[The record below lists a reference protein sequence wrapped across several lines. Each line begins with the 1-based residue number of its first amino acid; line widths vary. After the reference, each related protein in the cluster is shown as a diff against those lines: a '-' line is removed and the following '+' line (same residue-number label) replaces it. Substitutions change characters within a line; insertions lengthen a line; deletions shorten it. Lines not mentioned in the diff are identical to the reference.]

1 MNTESTSFIPVG
13 TLVILRDKQR
23 GYVEHMTLESG
34 KPVYTVGMKDGSVR
48 IVDSD
53 GLMSARAYAELVAPG
68 SDWDGDERRKGERR
82 VGERRTRDQSL
93 EPGAP
98 ERREGDRRKGER
110 RKPANGIDPFS
121 AAPKGEK

>member
-1 MNTESTSFIPVG
+1 MALFSSRAVKQPGDQGIRRGSCRAGKGGRMNTEGTSFIPVG

-23 GYVEHMTLESG
+23 GYIEQVTLESG

-68 SDWDGDERRKGERR
+68 SDWDLLAWGAALQDELGT
-82 VGERRTRDQSL
+82 VS
-93 EPGAP
+93 P
-98 ERREGDRRKGER
+98 
-110 RKPANGIDPFS
+110 
-121 AAPKGEK
+121 